1 MEKVK
6 IIFRDGVDL
15 DRLQFLVEKIQSQ
28 KTRCIEKIKVNNTK
42 ISKDIRQ
49 NFYEVFGL
57 QSEKARIEA
66 IDIKIDQLKDER
78 ALYEK
83 KIREFTKTKD
93 CYYGNYDSIEVDS
106 KVDKYIMEKIVDFS
120 DAEHEIK
127 KLINEYSDYI
137 YLSKTSSEAIDKYSE
152 CIQKLNEKIVECGGV
167 INE

>member
-1 MEKVK
+1 MEKIK
-6 IIFRDGVDL
+6 IVFRDGVDL

-28 KTRCIEKIKVNNTK
+28 KTRCIEKIKANNTK

-49 NFYEVFGL
+49 NFYEIFNL
-57 QSEKARIEA
+57 QSDKMKIEA
-66 IDIKIDQLKDER
+66 IDIKIDQLQKER
-78 ALYEK
+78 TLYEN
-83 KIREFTKTKD
+83 KISEFTKSKEHS
-93 CYYGNYDSIEVDS
+93 YGRYNEIETNS
-106 KVDKYIMEKIVDFS
+106 KVDKYIMEKIIDFS
-120 DAEHEIK
+120 DTEHEIK